1 MKEDEKLR
9 KKEEERLRKEAI
21 LEQFKMKKEMEK
33 MEEEGI
39 RMPEPVSAR
48 PVPRMRPKSSA
59 NTGSMTPRQRPQTIH
74 VDKNADV
81 GDTLR
86 SMTPRQRPQTIHV
99 DKNAD
104 VG

>member
-1 MKEDEKLR
+1 
-9 KKEEERLRKEAI
+9 
-21 LEQFKMKKEMEK
+21 
-33 MEEEGI
+33 
-39 RMPEPVSAR
+39 MPEPVSAR

-86 SMTPRQRPQTIHV
+86 SSRGNRGSSSNISGNYGLLFLIP
-99 DKNAD
+99 
-104 VG
+104 